1 MKTETQFAN
10 TLELEDQQLDNKRE
24 MVDQEMSQH
33 PQEEGEEE
41 MSELNKGT
49 EEMED
54 SESDNNFKN
63 NQPKVQRKGS
73 IMSP

>member
-1 MKTETQFAN
+1 
-10 TLELEDQQLDNKRE
+10 

-63 NQPKVQRKGS
+63 NQPKV
-73 IMSP
+73 